1 MRRRAIEALTY
12 AGLKKPE
19 PDIVALMQ
27 AMLKD
32 DSEPQS
38 IRFSAAAA
46 LGRMSLQPPVN
57 IDAAATAK
65 ELGYLALIGVE
76 SELTRAENLR
86 KTDMEREA
94 RLTGTYSPDLS
105 YSGEGGGMPGMPGP
119 GGVRGYGGGYGGER
133 ELRPTLR
140 PGTMPGGETDWL
152 NAVDAF
158 FAETSPHKRRG

>member
-1 MRRRAIEALTY
+1 MPR
-12 AGLKKPE
+12 
-19 PDIVALMQ
+19 
-27 AMLKD
+27 
-32 DSEPQS
+32 
-38 IRFSAAAA
+38 
-46 LGRMSLQPPVN
+46 QPPVN

-105 YSGEGGGMPGMPGP
+105 YSGEGGGMPGMPAP

-140 PGTMPGGETDWL
+140 PGTMPGGETDAAYNDPSL
-152 NAVDAF
+152 LDPKHYRVDYL
-158 FAETSPHKRRG
+158 RRRIRQNLYGVQLGLVRGDDN